1 MTEADIYVRLGA
13 LAGGN
18 VFPFVAPQGTAAP
31 WVVFLLPSS
40 VSEDVLCGPAETAC
54 TVQVDAWA
62 SSIDDARTLREQVK
76 SAFAD
81 LHPVGLNEI
90 NAYEPDTALY
100 RATLEVQIWQ

>member
-1 MTEADIYVRLGA
+1 MTEADIYPHLSA

-18 VFPFVAPQGTAAP
+18 VFPYMAPQGTSAP
-31 WVVFLLPSS
+31 WVIYLLPSS
-40 VSEDVLCGPAETAC
+40 SGEDVFCGPAETAI

-62 SSIDDARTLREQVK
+62 SSIDEARALRNQVK
-76 SAFAD
+76 AALAD

-90 NAYEPDTALY
+90 NGYEPDTGLY

>member
-1 MTEADIYVRLGA
+1 MTEADIYPRLRA

-18 VFPFVAPQGTAAP
+18 VFPYVVPQGTSAP
-31 WVVFLLPSS
+31 WVIYLLPSS
-40 VSEDVLCGPAETAC
+40 ASEDAFCGPAETAS

-62 SSIDDARTLREQVK
+62 SSIDDARALRNQVK
-76 SAFAD
+76 AALAD

-90 NAYEPDTALY
+90 NDYEPDTGLY

>member
-1 MTEADIYVRLGA
+1 MTEADIYARLST

-18 VFPFVAPQGTAAP
+18 VFPYVAPQGTAAP

-40 VSEDVLCGPAETAC
+40 ASEDVLCGPAETDC

-62 SSIDDARTLREQVK
+62 SSIDDTRPLREQVK

-90 NAYEPDTALY
+90 NGYEPDTALNH
-100 RATLEVQIWQ
+100 ATL

>member
-1 MTEADIYVRLGA
+1 MTEADIYPRLSA

-18 VFPFVAPQGTAAP
+18 VFPYVAPQGTPAP
-31 WVVFLLPSS
+31 WVIYLLPSS
-40 VSEDVLCGPAETAC
+40 AGEDVFCGPAETAS

-62 SSIDDARTLREQVK
+62 SSIDDARALRNQVK
-76 SAFAD
+76 AALAD

-90 NAYEPDTALY
+90 NGYEPDTGLY